1 MSQQAANQPSGNK
14 ANGLALK
21 ALLILTL
28 VLMFGGVLAALL
40 KLDFGGLLFASGL
53 GLLCL
58 SVGVQGLLRD
68 IRKNPLVNLLFILF
82 GGFLFWIVLN
92 PYLYQLP

>member
-1 MSQQAANQPSGNK
+1 MPQQTANQPSDNK
-14 ANGLALK
+14 AHGMALK
-21 ALLILTL
+21 AVLILTL
-28 VLMFGGVLAALL
+28 LLMFGGVLAALL
-40 KLDFGGLLFASGL
+40 KLDFGGLMFASGL

-92 PYLYQLP
+92 PYIYQLP

>member
-1 MSQQAANQPSGNK
+1 
-14 ANGLALK
+14 
-21 ALLILTL
+21 
-28 VLMFGGVLAALL
+28 
-40 KLDFGGLLFASGL
+40 
-53 GLLCL
+53 LLCL

>member
-1 MSQQAANQPSGNK
+1 MSQQTANQPSDDK
-14 ANGLALK
+14 AHGLALK
-21 ALLILTL
+21 ILLILTL

-40 KLDFGGLLFASGL
+40 KLDFGGLMFASGL
-53 GLLCL
+53 GLLCI

-68 IRKNPLVNLLFILF
+68 VRKNPLVNFLFILF

-92 PYLYQLP
+92 PYLYALP

>member
-1 MSQQAANQPSGNK
+1 MPQKTANQSSDNK
-14 ANGLALK
+14 ANGLVLK

-58 SVGVQGLLRD
+58 SVGVQGLFRD